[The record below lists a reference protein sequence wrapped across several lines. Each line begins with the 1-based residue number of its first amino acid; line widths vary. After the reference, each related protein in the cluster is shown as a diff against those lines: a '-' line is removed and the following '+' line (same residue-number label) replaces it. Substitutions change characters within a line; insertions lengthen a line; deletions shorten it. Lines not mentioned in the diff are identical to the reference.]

1 MTDVFRFFRIND
13 RQSLINILENKNK
26 PRCQRRHKALK
37 YNTISVLYEIEPLIV
52 VSQASRQRRTTNIS
66 SRITSVDRL
75 VIMLLNTYRCQCAGK
90 LRLLF

>member
-1 MTDVFRFFRIND
+1 MADVLIFFRIND

-52 VSQASRQRRTTNIS
+52 VSQASRQRRTTNIN
-66 SRITSVDRL
+66 SR
-75 VIMLLNTYRCQCAGK
+75 VINSPLGHDINDCRNLEECHCP
-90 LRLLF
+90 